1 MVGQLFTIALL
12 RVNTREGLM
21 IKQMPVPENH
31 LETSEVNW
39 LTIQQVVFVD
49 VECATPSMA
58 DGI

>member
-1 MVGQLFTIALL
+1 
-12 RVNTREGLM
+12 VNTREGLM